1 MQDQLSHIL
10 HYDPGNGLDQN
21 VVHIFLMK
29 SYSTQKFKF
38 KTPDYI
44 FMGISIK
51 KEQHSIVIIFIKGF
65 KISAHSWY
73 DLEHSGMLEVPISI
87 RKSTM

>member
-29 SYSTQKFKF
+29 SYSTQKLKF

-44 FMGISIK
+44 FMGINIK
-51 KEQHSIVIIFIKGF
+51 KEQHSIIIFIKGF
-65 KISAHSWY
+65 KISAHNWY
-73 DLEHSGMLEVPISI
+73 DLQHSGMLEVHISI